1 MTICMPPA
9 KPWGEPPTEAVRCLV
24 RQLAAAGEPDEREGA
39 GAGVLGRGCAVT
51 AAAAVCVGWSVR
63 LEPEHAQVV
72 THIAARTAIRN
83 GFIIADPF
91 RSSGTA

>member
-1 MTICMPPA
+1 
-9 KPWGEPPTEAVRCLV
+9 
-24 RQLAAAGEPDEREGA
+24 
-39 GAGVLGRGCAVT
+39 VT
-51 AAAAVCVGWSVR
+51 AAACVGWDAR

-72 THIAARTAIRN
+72 THIAASTAIRN